1 MDFEFN
7 EDQRA
12 FADTARQFASERLAP
27 MAATWDEEHIF
38 PKDVLREAG
47 ELGFLS
53 LYTPEDEGGLGLS
66 RLDASLIFEQLAM
79 GCTSTTAFM
88 TIHNMVTWMVASFA
102 TAEAKAQFCPKLVTG
117 EWLGSYCLTEPNAG
131 SDAASLTTSATKA
144 GDGYLLSGSKTF
156 ISGAG
161 DTDVLVVMARTG
173 EAGPKGISA
182 FVVPAQAYGI
192 TYGRKEPKMG
202 WNSQPTRSVTFD
214 KVHVPASALLG
225 EEGQGFTFAMK
236 GLDGGRINIATC
248 SVGTAQQ
255 ALNQATQYLQER
267 KQFGQSLAQFQG
279 LQFKLADM
287 ATELVAA
294 RQLVRYAASKLDR
307 GDPQATA
314 YCAMAKRFAT
324 DVGFQVCDAG
334 LQLYGGYGYIKEYPL
349 ERHFRDVRVH
359 QILEGTNEIM
369 RLIVARRLLSDG
381 GICCKPAPQHVS
393 QHKKARSGYDVQQL
407 LTTTPGHGWRIPC
420 ADRFSSAS
428 SCGGGH
434 HEQSARKYLDGAKFR
449 AAQNAG
455 AVAQSQQ
462 RSLRLGTDGHRREV
476 FLGRGGPQTVC
487 RWRQSACAQNGAR
500 VW

>member
-1 MDFEFN
+1 MDFELN
-7 EDQRA
+7 EEQRA
-12 FADTARQFASERLAP
+12 FADTASEFAKARLAP
-27 MAATWDEEHIF
+27 MAAKWDEEHLF
-38 PKDVLREAG
+38 PKEVLREAG

-53 LYTPEDEGGLGLS
+53 LYTPEEQGGLGLS
-66 RLDASLIFEQLAM
+66 RLDASIIFEQLAM

-102 TAEAKAQFCPKLVTG
+102 SDEAKTQFCPKLVTG

-131 SDAASLTTSATKA
+131 SDAASLTTSAQKH
-144 GDGYLLSGSKTF
+144 GDHYLLSGSKAF

-173 EAGPKGISA
+173 EAGAKGISA
-182 FVVPAQAYGI
+182 FVIPANAEGI
-192 TYGRKEPKMG
+192 SYGRREPKMG

-214 KVHVPASALLG
+214 RVKVPLTALLG

-248 SVGTAQQ
+248 SLGTAQQ

-267 KQFGQSLAQFQG
+267 KQFGKNLAQFQG

-307 GDPQATA
+307 RDAEATA

-324 DVGFQVCDAG
+324 DVGFQVCDAA

-369 RLIVARRLLSDG
+369 RLIIARRLLHEG
-381 GICCKPAPQHVS
+381 AE
-393 QHKKARSGYDVQQL
+393 L
-407 LTTTPGHGWRIPC
+407 L
-420 ADRFSSAS
+420 
-428 SCGGGH
+428 
-434 HEQSARKYLDGAKFR
+434 
-449 AAQNAG
+449 
-455 AVAQSQQ
+455 
-462 RSLRLGTDGHRREV
+462 
-476 FLGRGGPQTVC
+476 
-487 RWRQSACAQNGAR
+487 
-500 VW
+500 